1 VSVGRQLGRLES
13 RLAELERDNAKLRAD
28 NAGLRITLAERDARL
43 EDLEGELARLRG
55 EASKSSR
62 NSSKP
67 PSSDSP
73 DERKARPKTPSSGR
87 KPGGQPGHEGSQR
100 ALLPPEKVT
109 RTRPHFPPRCENAA
123 CGAKLPPVPEGEPLR
138 QQTIEVP
145 KIVADVTED
154 QWHSV
159 RCPCCEH
166 VTQARPR
173 SRQRGMCG
181 PNLIAIITLLVGCY
195 HRSRRK
201 ATTCVSDLLGIE
213 LSLGLVSKLE
223 GRVGEWLKPAHEE
236 ASKAVLS
243 ARVKNLDATGWSC
256 AGAARTLWVIACK
269 SAVVFHIVS
278 DATKA
283 KLQPLLGTLK
293 GILISDRGSQFGF
306 WASLRRQICWAH
318 LLRKFVS
325 FTEHPDARVQEAGHR
340 LVLLTEAMFHEW
352 HRIRDGTQTR
362 ASLQTFVENL
372 RPVVERHLEGLVA
385 LRVPS
390 ISGSCANILQHRAA
404 LWTFAST
411 PGVEP
416 TNNDAERLL
425 RAFVHWRDK
434 TFGSRS
440 ERGDRFA
447 ERVMTVVATCR
458 KRDRHVLSFLR
469 DTIDA
474 SLRGKPV
481 PSLIHA

>member
-1 VSVGRQLGRLES
+1 MSLGKRLGKLES
-13 RLAELERDNAKLRAD
+13 RLAQLEHE
-28 NAGLRITLAERDARL
+28 NAGLRARVAE
-43 EDLEGELARLRG
+43 LEGELAGLRG
-55 EASKSSR
+55 ETSKSSR

-73 DERKARPKTPSSGR
+73 DQRKARSKPPSSGR

-109 RTRPHFPPRCENAA
+109 RTRPHFPARCANAA
-123 CGAKLPPVPEGEPLR
+123 CRAKLPRTPEGEPLR

-173 SRQRGMCG
+173 GRQRGMCG
-181 PNLIAIITLLVGCY
+181 PNLIAIITLLVGAY
-195 HRSRRK
+195 HLSRRK
-201 ATTCVSDLLGIE
+201 ATTCVGDILGID

-223 GRVGEWLKPAHEE
+223 GRVGNWLKPAHEE
-236 ASKAVLS
+236 ASKSVLS

-269 SAVVFHIVS
+269 TAVVFHIVS
-278 DATKA
+278 DASRA
-283 KLQPLLGTLK
+283 KLEPLLGTLK

-306 WASLRRQICWAH
+306 WAKVRRQICWAH

-325 FTEHPDARVQEAGHR
+325 FAEHPDARVQDVGHK

-362 ASLQTFVENL
+362 AAFQTFVESL
-372 RPVVERHLEGLVA
+372 RPVLEGHLEGLAA
-385 LRVPS
+385 LDVPS
-390 ISGSCANILQHRAA
+390 VSGSCANILAHRAA

-411 PGVEP
+411 PAVEP

-458 KRDRHVLSFLR
+458 ARDRHVLSFLR

-474 SLRGKPV
+474 SLRNTPL

>member
-1 VSVGRQLGRLES
+1 VSVGKRLAKLES
-13 RLAELERDNAKLRAD
+13 RLAQLERE
-28 NAGLRITLAERDARL
+28 NAGLRATLIERDARVAEL
-43 EDLEGELARLRG
+43 EAELAGLRG
-55 EASKSSR
+55 EAGKNSR

-73 DERKARPKTPSSGR
+73 DQRKDRSKPPGSGR
-87 KPGGQPGHEGSQR
+87 KRGGQPGHEGSQR

-109 RTRPHFPPRCENAA
+109 RTRPHFPARCANAS
-123 CGAKLPPVPEGEPLR
+123 CGAKLPRTPEGEPLR

-173 SRQRGMCG
+173 GRQRGMCG
-181 PNLIAIITLLVGCY
+181 TNLIAIITLLVGAY
-195 HRSRRK
+195 HLSRRK
-201 ATTCVSDLLGIE
+201 ATTCVGDILGID

-223 GRVGEWLKPAHEE
+223 GRVGNWLKPAHEE
-236 ASKAVLS
+236 ASRSVLS

-256 AGAARTLWVIACK
+256 ASAARTLWVIACET
-269 SAVVFHIVS
+269 AVVFHIVS
-278 DATKA
+278 DASRA

-306 WASLRRQICWAH
+306 WASVRRQICWAH

-325 FTEHPDARVQEAGHR
+325 FAEHPDARVQGVGR
-340 LVLLTEAMFHEW
+340 GLVLCTEAMFHEW
-352 HRIRDGTQTR
+352 HRIRDGTNTR
-362 ASLQTFVENL
+362 VGFQAFIENL
-372 RPVVERHLEGLVA
+372 RPVVEGHLEGLVA
-385 LRVPS
+385 LGVPS
-390 ISGSCANILQHRAA
+390 VSGSCTNILAHRAA
-404 LWTFAST
+404 LWTFAHT
-411 PGVEP
+411 AGVEP
-416 TNNDAERLL
+416 TNNHAERLL

-447 ERVMTVVATCR
+447 ERVMTVVETCR

-474 SLRGKPV
+474 SLCGKPL